1 MVLLN
6 AIAFAAAGIVL
17 FALSFRLLTGK
28 FWRQAVEERNV
39 SVAIILAAVA
49 LALGWII
56 AAAVH

>member
-6 AIAFAAAGIVL
+6 AIAFAAVGIVL
-17 FALSFRLLTGK
+17 FALSFRLLTRK

>member
-6 AIAFAAAGIVL
+6 AIAFAAVGIVL
-17 FALSFRLLTGK
+17 FAVSFRLLTGK
-28 FWRQAVEERNV
+28 FWRQAVDERNV
-39 SVAIILAAVA
+39 SVAVILAAVA

>member
-6 AIAFAAAGIVL
+6 AIAFAAVGIVL

>member
-6 AIAFAAAGIVL
+6 AIAFAAVGIVL

-28 FWRQAVEERNV
+28 FWRQAIEERNV

>member
-1 MVLLN
+1 MSLLN

-17 FALSFRLLTGK
+17 FAVSFRLLTGK
-28 FWRQAVEERNV
+28 FWRHALEERNV
-39 SVAIILAAVA
+39 SAAIVLAAVA